1 MKKLASI
8 LTASILTLVSVTANA
23 HSEHCKNT
31 ELGSVMEDMKSELKA
46 YVDAFKGDDQ
56 VAMQQHAAQLISNA
70 KEAKQLI
77 PLKLQDSEHHMAE
90 HDDHMVEMAKVDHS
104 GMSHS
109 TMDHSAMESMD
120 HSNMPDM
127 EDMDHN
133 THMAHMSYIKGID
146 ELLVLFGQ
154 LQQVDDKKLVKN
166 TLIKVKKHS
175 KRSHKQFRM
184 SCDK

>member
-8 LTASILTLVSVTANA
+8 FVASILTLVSVTANA
-23 HSEHCKNT
+23 HSEHCKDT
-31 ELGSVMEDMKSELKA
+31 KLGLVMEDMKSELKA
-46 YVDAFKGDDQ
+46 YVDAFKADDKT
-56 VAMQQHAAQLISNA
+56 AMQQHAAQLIINA

-90 HDDHMVEMAKVDHS
+90 HDDHMAEMANVDHS
-104 GMSHS
+104 DMNHS
-109 TMDHSAMESMD
+109 SMD

-127 EDMDHN
+127 EGMDHN
-133 THMAHMSYIKGID
+133 THMAHMSYMKGMD

-154 LQQVDDKKLVKN
+154 LQQVEDKKLVKN
-166 TLIKVKKHS
+166 TLIEVKKHS
-175 KRSHKQFRM
+175 KRSHKEFRM

>member
-8 LTASILTLVSVTANA
+8 VTASILTLVSVTANA
-23 HSEHCKNT
+23 HSEHCKDT
-31 ELGSVMEDMKSELKA
+31 ELGSVMKDMKSELKA
-46 YVDAFKGDDQ
+46 YVDAFKDDDQ
-56 VAMQQHAAQLISNA
+56 TAMQQHAAQLISSA

-90 HDDHMVEMAKVDHS
+90 HEDHMAEMANVDHS

-109 TMDHSAMESMD
+109 SMD

-127 EDMDHN
+127 EGMDHN
-133 THMAHMSYIKGID
+133 THMAHVSYMKGID

-166 TLIKVKKHS
+166 TLIEVKKHS
-175 KRSHKQFRM
+175 KRSHKEFRM